1 MYNNEQKND
10 ENFWISYADLMA
22 GLLFVFILVI
32 GAIIIKYL
40 YTQNDLQIIKTDLEK
55 EKQALHMSE
64 EKLSNKKKKLS
75 EINEKFK
82 VLEEEKVHLSFEL
95 AKSQNMFDKTN
106 EELEKQKNE
115 SLKLSKE
122 LDKKN
127 SDLQLSL
134 EQIEK
139 ITAILEDKNNNIE
152 LLNKTLQTQ
161 KNTVAT
167 KTEEISL
174 NLEEI
179 EKLKAL
185 LLGVELKNKEQLEKN
200 SSLNTELENKQNMI
214 SLKDNELAM
223 LEKKLLTQSNEH
235 QKLVEEFD
243 ITKLKIKHL
252 TGIKLNVISKLR
264 EKLGKSINIDEKS
277 GAIKFSSNILFD
289 QGEYKLKEESKK
301 ELSVIL
307 KKYLDALLED
317 INIRQYIQS
326 ITIEGHTNSDG
337 SYLSNLQLSQ
347 KRALEVMQFLY
358 EYNIIDKNL
367 ISKYVNSSG
376 RSFSN
381 LIYKN
386 GVEDK
391 DNSRRI
397 EIKFT
402 VKNESAIKELQNF
415 LGANI
420 DNKGNTK

>member
-32 GAIIIKYL
+32 GAIIVKYL

-55 EKQALHMSE
+55 EKQALNMSE
-64 EKLSNKKKKLS
+64 EELSSKKKKL
-75 EINEKFK
+75 EEVNEKFK
-82 VLEEEKVHLSFEL
+82 LLQDEKVHLSFEL
-95 AKSQNMFDKTN
+95 AKSQNMFDKTKKELEEQKKQS
-106 EELEKQKNE
+106 EELSKILDNKN
-115 SLKLSKE
+115 K
-122 LDKKN
+122 
-127 SDLQLSL
+127 DLQLSL
-134 EQIEK
+134 EQIEE
-139 ITAILEDKNNNIE
+139 ITAILEGKENSIKE
-152 LLNKTLQTQ
+152 KTKQL
-161 KNTVAT
+161 
-167 KTEEISL
+167 SL
-174 NLEEI
+174 NQEEI

-185 LLGVELKNKEQLEKN
+185 LLAYEVKTKDFEKENTTL
-200 SSLNTELENKQNMI
+200 SSKLSDNENIIK
-214 SLKDNELAM
+214 LKDDELVM
-223 LEKKLLTQSNEH
+223 LQKKLLLQSNKH

-243 ITKLKIKHL
+243 ITKIKIKHL
-252 TGIKLNVISKLR
+252 TGIKLNVISNLR

-289 QGEYKLKEESKK
+289 QGEYKLKEDSKQ
-301 ELSVIL
+301 ELSLIL
-307 KKYLDALLED
+307 KKYFDALLED
-317 INIRQYIQS
+317 NNIKQYIQS

-337 SYLSNLQLSQ
+337 SYLDNLQLSQ

-358 EYNIIDKNL
+358 QSNIIDKDL

-381 LIYKN
+381 LVYKN
-386 GVEDK
+386 GIEDK

-415 LGANI
+415 L
-420 DNKGNTK
+420 NTKQEKKEDK

>member
-1 MYNNEQKND
+1 MYNKEQNNNND

-40 YTQNDLQIIKTDLEK
+40 YTQNDLQVIKTDLEK
-55 EKQALHMSE
+55 EKLALNLSE
-64 EKLSNKKKKLS
+64 EELSDKKKKID
-75 EINEKFK
+75 EINEKVK
-82 VLEEEKVHLSFEL
+82 TLQDEKVHLAFKL
-95 AKSQNMFDKTN
+95 AKSQNMFDKTK
-106 EELEKQKNE
+106 EQLEKQKE
-115 SLKLSKE
+115 QSKE
-122 LDKKN
+122 LSDILNKKS
-127 SDLQLSL
+127 SDLALSL

-139 ITAILEDKNNNIE
+139 ITAILENKEKEIE
-152 LLNKTLQTQ
+152 Q
-161 KNTVAT
+161 
-167 KTEEISL
+167 KTEVLALKSDEM
-174 NLEEI
+174 

-185 LLGVELKNKEQLEKN
+185 LLGFEVKTKEYEEQN
-200 SSLNTELENKQNMI
+200 ASLNTQLENRINTI
-214 SLKDNELAM
+214 TLKDEELAM
-223 LEKKLLTQSNEH
+223 LQKKLLTQSNEH

-252 TGIKLNVISKLR
+252 TGIKLNVISQLR

-289 QGEYKLKEESKK
+289 QGEYKIKEESKK
-301 ELSVIL
+301 ELSLIL
-307 KKYLDALLED
+307 EKYLNALLKD
-317 INIRQYIQS
+317 KNIRKYIQS

-337 SYLSNLQLSQ
+337 SYLNNLQLSQ

-358 EYNIIDKNL
+358 ESNIVDKNL

-402 VKNESAIKELQNF
+402 VKNENAIKELQNF
-415 LGANI
+415 LG
-420 DNKGNTK
+420 DKKGSNK